1 MTTSKTNPQV
11 ADGTLPPVV
20 GIRVPRCNA
29 AKQTAA
35 MAVEHGGPDATV
47 VPFTVAAR
55 MEREVREAVKIL
67 KALLYDMPMIDCD
80 FLNHRKR
87 DQHPTSACPVEE
99 RMLEAVE
106 KARLFIRNSNPKVL
120 PLAGLGASREQPV
133 VGGPNE

>member
-1 MTTSKTNPQV
+1 
-11 ADGTLPPVV
+11 
-20 GIRVPRCNA
+20 
-29 AKQTAA
+29 

-106 KARLFIRNSNPKVL
+106 KARLFIRNSNPKAHDLRSNIV
-120 PLAGLGASREQPV
+120 EPV
-133 VGGPNE
+133 VGRQKSKEKQDGLR

>member
-1 MTTSKTNPQV
+1 MTPSLQN
-11 ADGTLPPVV
+11 VV

-67 KALLYDMPMIDCD
+67 KALLYDTPMINCD

-87 DQHPTSACPVEE
+87 DQHPNPTSACPVEE

-106 KARLFIRNSNPKVL
+106 KARLFIRNSNPKSTGQE
-120 PLAGLGASREQPV
+120 PHNAH
-133 VGGPNE
+133 

>member
-1 MTTSKTNPQV
+1 MTPSLQN
-11 ADGTLPPVV
+11 VV

-106 KARLFIRNSNPKVL
+106 KARLFIRNSNPKVR
-120 PLAGLGASREQPV
+120 GGAQPSDVAKQEEQ
-133 VGGPNE
+133 GHA